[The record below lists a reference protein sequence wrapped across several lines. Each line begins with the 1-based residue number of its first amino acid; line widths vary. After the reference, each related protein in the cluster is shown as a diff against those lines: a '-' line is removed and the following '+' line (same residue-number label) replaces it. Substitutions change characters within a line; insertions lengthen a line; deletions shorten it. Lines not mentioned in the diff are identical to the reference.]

1 MELVLEE
8 VVIYPYFSPYF
19 VNCTSIFRDISVA
32 VIASILSAVILKLLP
47 LRPISDYF
55 FLHLKQKELD
65 SRISE
70 FFDLYCANTRNNVKD
85 GPHHKCND
93 SDKFYI
99 VFYGKSISEYLK
111 GFNLDGREN
120 KWKYHRFLEY
130 VEKTPRLKVKN
141 QLGYSEEQLDL
152 MIRYAK
158 IKRSI
163 VDKASPYYYA
173 LHPDISWEGWKLEY
187 VSQ

>member
-93 SDKFYI
+93 SDKFYKALLI
-99 VFYGKSISEYLK
+99 STHYSIS
-111 GFNLDGREN
+111 N
-120 KWKYHRFLEY
+120 
-130 VEKTPRLKVKN
+130 N
-141 QLGYSEEQLDL
+141 QL
-152 MIRYAK
+152 
-158 IKRSI
+158 
-163 VDKASPYYYA
+163 
-173 LHPDISWEGWKLEY
+173 KLFY
-187 VSQ
+187 NNKQNYLIFVQK